1 MPCEIQ
7 PGCVSYVRAV
17 WPNADIS
24 GTGGPFA
31 VLRFPNVER
40 PDRPAVIF
48 FATKAEALDAGVTT
62 GDRVIEARLHVP
74 KIPKSKELG
83 WD

>member
-1 MPCEIQ
+1 MGAIT
-7 PGCVSYVRAV
+7 SSAIAYVRGI
-17 WPNADIS
+17 WPTADVS
-24 GTGGPFA
+24 GEGDRWA
-31 VLRFPNVER
+31 VLRFPHSLRHNR
-40 PDRPAVIF
+40 ASVIF
-48 FATKAEALDAGVTT
+48 FRTQDEARAEGAKT